1 MDGSTQVWLDIYLC
15 SQPKVLVFGY
25 LAICLLY
32 KLATGDVGEWQPD
45 GSMKIVDRKKN
56 IFKLSQGEY
65 VAVENLEGIYS
76 LASSV
81 DSVCFF
87 YFYRCLE
94 YYAHP
99 S

>member
-1 MDGSTQVWLDIYLC
+1 
-15 SQPKVLVFGY
+15 
-25 LAICLLY
+25 
-32 KLATGDVGEWQPD
+32 
-45 GSMKIVDRKKN
+45 MKIIDRKKN

-87 YFYRCLE
+87 YFTDVLNVTFIPLKLCSFCPSILNDQVHSRYSCVVTFYLE
-94 YYAHP
+94 DFFCP
-99 S
+99 FETDMDLWK